1 MVQPVH
7 ARAVWCTYGA
17 AINASS
23 LYNGARAGSQR
34 VSTYCNAFGL
44 SGWKQIDPA
53 SERFSSSF
61 HRTEAENGYEEGE
74 RERERE
80 KLAPKRRENG
90 GESMKRA
97 RCEVEDLHLSKITM
111 PPQYSQPQF
120 ITPRGHRDQ

>member
-90 GESMKRA
+90 GPVVTLRP
-97 RCEVEDLHLSKITM
+97 TM
-111 PPQYSQPQF
+111 LLGNNSALGLVVDY
-120 ITPRGHRDQ
+120 G